1 MITGFALI
9 LIFLGSIAV
18 LLFGII
24 RLKVNPFLALLAT
37 AILTGVL
44 VNMPPGQVNQSV
56 ASGFGNTL
64 QGVGIVIG
72 LGIILGKLLSESGV
86 TTTVAGF
93 LIHRIGEK
101 RSPLAI
107 NLTGLLVSIPVFMDA
122 AFVILIPLA
131 RKLSAMSRIPM
142 ITMATALSI
151 GLIASHNIILPTPGP
166 VEVANNFALAAG
178 LFTLL
183 GVVISLPAVL
193 VGGWLYGWFMGKKY
207 PRIEGGES
215 AVAGVADRLPSIGLS
230 LIVLL
235 MPIVLILLGSVL
247 TLRLEVDSFW
257 HRVFVFLGNKNNA
270 LLISVFFALAL
281 LRRHLKRDHGTMFKE
296 AAESAGMI
304 LLITGAGGAY
314 AAVVNQS
321 GIGNYLVETLASLHL
336 SLLFTGF
343 ILAAILRAALGS
355 STVALVTAS
364 SILGPLTA
372 GSGYSPVLVG
382 LAVCAGGMCFSLPND
397 SGFWVVSRFSG
408 LSVKETLQSWTV
420 GSSLGGVIAFIVLLV
435 LNQLFF

>member
-1 MITGFALI
+1 
-9 LIFLGSIAV
+9 
-18 LLFGII
+18 
-24 RLKVNPFLALLAT
+24 
-37 AILTGVL
+37 
-44 VNMPPGQVNQSV
+44 
-56 ASGFGNTL
+56 
-64 QGVGIVIG
+64 
-72 LGIILGKLLSESGV
+72 
-86 TTTVAGF
+86 
-93 LIHRIGEK
+93 
-101 RSPLAI
+101 
-107 NLTGLLVSIPVFMDA
+107 
-122 AFVILIPLA
+122 
-131 RKLSAMSRIPM
+131 
-142 ITMATALSI
+142 
-151 GLIASHNIILPTPGP
+151 
-166 VEVANNFALAAG
+166 
-178 LFTLL
+178 
-183 GVVISLPAVL
+183 
-193 VGGWLYGWFMGKKY
+193 
-207 PRIEGGES
+207 
-215 AVAGVADRLPSIGLS
+215 
-230 LIVLL
+230 
-235 MPIVLILLGSVL
+235 
-247 TLRLEVDSFW
+247 
-257 HRVFVFLGNKNNA
+257 
-270 LLISVFFALAL
+270 
-281 LRRHLKRDHGTMFKE
+281 MFKE